1 MDPPA
6 ITSAPDAI
14 DPTTVT
20 SPPGKITD
28 CPDRMGASS
37 KSDVGSSREG
47 SAGAGLWGD
56 TDDSSTLELRPPFN
70 SGGNPGP
77 SREGSTPSSPT
88 TPISRLANS
97 CTKWAIA

>member
-20 SPPGKITD
+20 SPRGKITD

-37 KSDVGSSREG
+37 KSDVASSREAWG
-47 SAGAGLWGD
+47 GATLWGD
-56 TDDSSTLELRPPFN
+56 TDDSSTLEWRPPFN

-88 TPISRLANS
+88 SALSRLATS
-97 CTKWAIA
+97 CDKCAI